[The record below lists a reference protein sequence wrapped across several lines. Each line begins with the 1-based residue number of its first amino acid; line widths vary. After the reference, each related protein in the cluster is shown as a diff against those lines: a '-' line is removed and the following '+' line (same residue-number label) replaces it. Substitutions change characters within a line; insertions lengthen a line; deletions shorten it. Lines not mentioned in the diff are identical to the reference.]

1 MFERQKN
8 KCKIV
13 YNNYQ
18 FYENAALTEMI
29 EKQMAEGYQICGI
42 IGESCNILKFCYEK
56 TKTPKSCVIYHKHL
70 DEKIDA
76 EIEKMKAEKM
86 EILCQNKHYII
97 FGIHSS
103 ESDGSKSDMIVEK
116 QSKLPGIPLKKSA
129 ALISILLVLSVISL
143 VLKILL
149 INKGDLYFNQLS
161 IALYLALN
169 IIFLLYFTGDLHD
182 IIQGKGI
189 YSDGIMYFS
198 SRTKFKDI
206 LFWVGDILRLV
217 ILIGSICI
225 SVATLIFVNDGVI
238 AINVL
243 KMWLIYCTI
252 GYIYRLRVGNC
263 YISLL
268 LIEVFLATL
277 SFW

>member
-8 KCKIV
+8 KYKIV

-18 FYENAALTEMI
+18 FYENTALSELI
-29 EKQMAEGYQICGI
+29 EKQMKEGYYLCGI
-42 IGESCNILKFCYEK
+42 IGESSNILKFCYDK
-56 TKTPKSCVIYHKHL
+56 TKKPESCIIYHKHL

-86 EILCQNKHYII
+86 EMLCQNNHYII
-97 FGIHSS
+97 FGIPSS
-103 ESDGSKSDMIVEK
+103 EADGSKSDIVKK
-116 QSKLPGIPLKKSA
+116 QNKLLGIPLKKSA
-129 ALISILLVLSVISL
+129 ALILILLILSIISL

-149 INKGDLYFNQLS
+149 IDKGNLYFNQMSLV
-161 IALYLALN
+161 LYLALN
-169 IIFLLYFTGDLHD
+169 IVFLLYFAGDIHD

-189 YSDGIMYFS
+189 CSDGIMYFS

-206 LFWVGDILRLV
+206 LFRMGDILRLV
-217 ILIGSICI
+217 ILLGSICI
-225 SVATLIFVNDGVI
+225 SVAILIFVKDGVI

-252 GYIYRLRVGNC
+252 GYIYRLRIRSSYLSV
-263 YISLL
+263 L
-268 LIEVFLATL
+268 LIQVFLAAL
-277 SFW
+277 SF

>member
-18 FYENAALTEMI
+18 FYENTALSELI
-29 EKQMAEGYQICGI
+29 EKQMNEGYYLCGI
-42 IGESCNILKFCYEK
+42 IGESSNILKFCYDK
-56 TKTPKSCVIYHKHL
+56 TKKPESCIIYHKHL

-86 EILCQNKHYII
+86 EMLCQNNHYII
-97 FGIHSS
+97 FGIPSS
-103 ESDGSKSDMIVEK
+103 EADGSKSDIVKK
-116 QSKLPGIPLKKSA
+116 QNKLLGIPLKKSA
-129 ALISILLVLSVISL
+129 ALILILLILSIISL

-149 INKGDLYFNQLS
+149 IDKGNLYFNQLS
-161 IALYLALN
+161 LVLYLALN
-169 IIFLLYFTGDLHD
+169 IVFLLYFAGDIHD

-189 YSDGIMYFS
+189 CSDGIMYFS

-206 LFWVGDILRLV
+206 LFRMGDILRLV
-217 ILIGSICI
+217 ILLGSICI
-225 SVATLIFVNDGVI
+225 SVAILIFVKDGVI

-252 GYIYRLRVGNC
+252 GYIYRLRIRSSYLSV
-263 YISLL
+263 L
-268 LIEVFLATL
+268 LIQVFLAAL
-277 SFW
+277 SF

>member
-29 EKQMAEGYQICGI
+29 EKQMAEGYHICGI
-42 IGESCNILKFCYEK
+42 IGESCNILKFFYEK
-56 TKTPKSCVIYHKHL
+56 ARAPKSCVIYHKHL
-70 DEKIDA
+70 DDKTDA
-76 EIEKMKAEKM
+76 QIEEMKAEKM
-86 EILCQNKHYII
+86 EILCQNNHCII
-97 FGIHSS
+97 FGIPSS
-103 ESDGSKSDMIVEK
+103 DADELKSDMIVKK
-116 QSKLPGIPLKKSA
+116 QSKLPGIHIKKST

-169 IIFLLYFTGDLHD
+169 FIFLLYFTGDLHD
-182 IIQGKGI
+182 IIKGKGI

-206 LFWVGDILRLV
+206 LFRVGDILRLV
-217 ILIGSICI
+217 ILLGSICI
-225 SVATLIFVNDGVI
+225 SAAILIFVKDGVL

-252 GYIYRLRVGNC
+252 GYIYRLRVRRS
-263 YISLL
+263 YLSLL
-268 LIEVFLATL
+268 LIQVFMATL
-277 SFW
+277 SF

>member
-1 MFERQKN
+1 MFERKKN
-8 KCKIV
+8 KYKIA

-18 FYENAALTEMI
+18 FYENAALTEVL
-29 EKQMAEGYQICGI
+29 EKQMMEGYHLCRI

-56 TKTPKSCVIYHKHL
+56 TKVPKSCAVFHKHL
-70 DEKIDA
+70 DEETDA
-76 EIEKMKAEKM
+76 LIEKMKIEKA
-86 EILCQNKHYII
+86 EILCQNNHYII
-97 FGIHSS
+97 FGIPSG
-103 ESDGSKSDMIVEK
+103 EADGSKSEMMVKK
-116 QSKLPGIPLKKSA
+116 QSKILGIPIKKSA
-129 ALISILLVLSVISL
+129 ALISMLLIVSVISL

-149 INKGDLYFNQLS
+149 IDKGNLYFNQLS
-161 IALYLALN
+161 LALYLALD

-189 YSDGIMYFS
+189 NSDGIMYFS

-206 LFWVGDILRLV
+206 LFRIGDILRLV
-217 ILIGSICI
+217 ILLGSICI
-225 SVATLIFVNDGVI
+225 SVAILLFVKDGVI

-252 GYIYRLRVGNC
+252 GYIYRLRVRQS

-268 LIEVFLATL
+268 LIEIFLATL
-277 SFW
+277 SSW

>member
-8 KCKIV
+8 KYKIV

-18 FYENAALTEMI
+18 FYENTALSELI
-29 EKQMAEGYQICGI
+29 EKQMKEGYYLCGI
-42 IGESCNILKFCYEK
+42 IGESSNILKFCYDK
-56 TKTPKSCVIYHKHL
+56 TKKPESCIIYHKHL

-86 EILCQNKHYII
+86 EMLCQNNHYII
-97 FGIHSS
+97 FGIPSS
-103 ESDGSKSDMIVEK
+103 EADGSKSDIVKK
-116 QSKLPGIPLKKSA
+116 QNKLLGIPLKKSA
-129 ALISILLVLSVISL
+129 ALILILLILSIISL

-149 INKGDLYFNQLS
+149 IDKGNLYFNQMSLV
-161 IALYLALN
+161 LYLALN
-169 IIFLLYFTGDLHD
+169 IVFLLYFAGDIHD

-189 YSDGIMYFS
+189 CSDGIMYFS

-206 LFWVGDILRLV
+206 LFRMGDILRLV
-217 ILIGSICI
+217 ILLGSICI
-225 SVATLIFVNDGVI
+225 SAAILIFVKDGVI

-252 GYIYRLRVGNC
+252 GYIYRLRIRSSYLSV
-263 YISLL
+263 L
-268 LIEVFLATL
+268 LIQVFLAAL
-277 SFW
+277 SF

>member
-18 FYENAALTEMI
+18 FYENTALSELI
-29 EKQMAEGYQICGI
+29 EKQMNEGYYLCGI
-42 IGESCNILKFCYEK
+42 IGESSNILKFCYDK
-56 TKTPKSCVIYHKHL
+56 TKKPESCIIYHKHL

-86 EILCQNKHYII
+86 EMLCQNNHYII
-97 FGIHSS
+97 FGIPSS
-103 ESDGSKSDMIVEK
+103 EADGSKSDIVKK
-116 QSKLPGIPLKKSA
+116 QNKLLGIPLKKSA
-129 ALISILLVLSVISL
+129 ALILILLILSIISL

-149 INKGDLYFNQLS
+149 IDKGNLYFNQMSLV
-161 IALYLALN
+161 LYLALN
-169 IIFLLYFTGDLHD
+169 IVFLLYFAGDIYD

-189 YSDGIMYFS
+189 CSDGIMYFS

-206 LFWVGDILRLV
+206 LFRMGDILRLV
-217 ILIGSICI
+217 ILLGSICI
-225 SVATLIFVNDGVI
+225 SAAILIFVKDGVI

-252 GYIYRLRVGNC
+252 GYIYRLRIRSSYLSV
-263 YISLL
+263 L
-268 LIEVFLATL
+268 LIQVFLAAL
-277 SFW
+277 SF